1 MKDMLPFNRP
11 TDFSMVIQWM
21 ILDFDV
27 DANAWV
33 YVGIGV
39 VVEEAEILAP
49 LIVAAMETVAIQVQ
63 LIHSFILRIWYK
75 LLNFFS
81 LIIARYVFVFVKLCS
96 LDT

>member
-1 MKDMLPFNRP
+1 
-11 TDFSMVIQWM
+11 MVIQWM

-39 VVEEAEILAP
+39 VVEEADILAP
-49 LIVAAMETVAIQVQ
+49 LIVAAMETVAIQLQ
-63 LIHSFILRIWYK
+63 LIHSSILRIWYK

-81 LIIARYVFVFVKLCS
+81 LIIVRYVFVFVKLCS